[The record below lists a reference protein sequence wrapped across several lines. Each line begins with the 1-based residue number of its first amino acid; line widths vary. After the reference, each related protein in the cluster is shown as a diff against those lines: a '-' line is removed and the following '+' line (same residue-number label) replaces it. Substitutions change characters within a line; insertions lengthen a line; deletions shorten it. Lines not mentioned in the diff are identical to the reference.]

1 MFRRNKKMNK
11 QLVGLFAVAA
21 LMTGCATPYSEAPIS
36 SNFPTT
42 KQLQLRTA
50 AHWTTIAQDV
60 ANQLISRLPEKA
72 KVYVK
77 APAKNTPFE
86 RAFSSQLMTSLT
98 NAGYA
103 VMKYPDGALLVEVDT
118 QAVKFSSERPRH
130 QYAGAATTLGAGLWA
145 IHDVVVNTSPGAG
158 AMLGFAAIDAMT
170 WFRSEVSSGAVPRTE
185 IIVNASVSNADQY
198 FARTTSVYY
207 IAEDD
212 HGAHSSLYGSSS
224 DAAARMKTFEVK
236 GAE

>member
-1 MFRRNKKMNK
+1 MNK

-21 LMTGCATPYSEAPIS
+21 LVTGCATPYSEAPIS

-50 AHWTTIAQDV
+50 THWTTIAQDV

-103 VMKYPDGALLVEVDT
+103 VMKYPRWRTVGRGGYSGGEVLVGAPPPSVRRCRYH
-118 QAVKFSSERPRH
+118 ARCRS
-130 QYAGAATTLGAGLWA
+130 LG
-145 IHDVVVNTSPGAG
+145 HT
-158 AMLGFAAIDAMT
+158 
-170 WFRSEVSSGAVPRTE
+170 
-185 IIVNASVSNADQY
+185 
-198 FARTTSVYY
+198 
-207 IAEDD
+207 
-212 HGAHSSLYGSSS
+212 
-224 DAAARMKTFEVK
+224 
-236 GAE
+236 